1 MSGLHI
7 NWSKSAIYIAGLSE
21 DSKAYV
27 LDAIGVPK
35 GQLPFRYLGF
45 PLLAKRLSV
54 HDCLPI
60 VDKITASIMHWT
72 SRNLSMA
79 RRVQFVS
86 SVVHAMLSY
95 WAQIF
100 LLPCNINSMVGH
112 ICEKFIW
119 HIDDSLGAKS
129 KVAWK
134 QVYNPKAY
142 GELSICNIKAWNDV
156 VLLKS
161 LWALA
166 SKKDRL

>member
-1 MSGLHI
+1 M
-7 NWSKSAIYIAGLSE
+7 
-21 DSKAYV
+21 
-27 LDAIGVPK
+27 
-35 GQLPFRYLGF
+35 
-45 PLLAKRLSV
+45 
-54 HDCLPI
+54 
-60 VDKITASIMHWT
+60 AS
-72 SRNLSMA
+72 
-79 RRVQFVS
+79 RVQSVN
-86 SVVHAMLSY
+86 SVVHAMHSY

-100 LLPCNINSMVGH
+100 LLPRKMISIVEQICN
-112 ICEKFIW
+112 KFIW